1 MVIKAEQ
8 TPLLEKK
15 SQDIRPTHVEPK
27 SGQKLADM
35 VPLQQ

>member
-15 SQDIRPTHVEPK
+15 SQDIRPTQADPK
-27 SGQKLADM
+27 SGQKVIEN
-35 VPLQQ
+35 VPLQ